1 METFLSVLPIVLFRV
16 FFCKWKLSLKLGG
29 SPFLKTNYI
38 PASGHQFFQL
48 FRRFFKL
55 EAAFPDSGNVFF
67 NIFHPTSGNGFSAW
81 WKHYILVSAISLL
94 LETII
99 GIRRKQFWEKE
110 LILARG
116 QLIFWLEENI
126 LFSIFRRPLPVF
138 FPSSGKVFFKDILI
152 FGWWKRILEL
162 MMASTSRKKVV
173 NKIILFP
180 IDKNS
185 DSTSQNEGFVKKI
198 RFHYAEKLL
207 SPAEISQKTRKN
219 WFQIVGE
226 RLLYKKWLHLAQ
238 H

>member
-1 METFLSVLPIVLFRV
+1 METFLSVLSIVLFRV

-99 GIRRKQFWEKE
+99 GIRRKQFREKE
-110 LILARG
+110 LILADG
-116 QLIFWLEENI
+116 QLIFRLVENTYFPFFGY
-126 LFSIFRRPLPVF
+126 LCQFFFSV
-138 FPSSGKVFFKDILI
+138 
-152 FGWWKRILEL
+152 
-162 MMASTSRKKVV
+162 
-173 NKIILFP
+173 
-180 IDKNS
+180 
-185 DSTSQNEGFVKKI
+185 
-198 RFHYAEKLL
+198 
-207 SPAEISQKTRKN
+207 
-219 WFQIVGE
+219 
-226 RLLYKKWLHLAQ
+226 
-238 H
+238 